1 MVERQSGLSELFV
14 ISWASAV
21 EGCLLSGVPLYSK
34 ICITYIDLQPKRIMA
49 KAATSHFG
57 SYTTAASFAGPCS
70 FFHTANDVKLRVDLG
85 NKAKLNWAYEFV
97 HTLIHTSS
105 TLGGDRI
112 SWVSRQETVD

>member
-1 MVERQSGLSELFV
+1 MVERQSGLTELFV

-34 ICITYIDLQPKRIMA
+34 ICIMNIDLQPKSIMA
-49 KAATSHFG
+49 KPLWFLHHCCLICWALQ
-57 SYTTAASFAGPCS
+57 

-97 HTLIHTSS
+97 HTLIHTSL

-112 SWVSRQETVD
+112 SLVSRQETVD